1 MTSDADS
8 GSADY
13 GGIELDVLQCLC
25 LGLAGQFAACSI
37 DDEDCHSLGLQLA
50 AGSAF
55 DGSGKSQGPATPSA
69 GQAAWT
75 HGRKPPVESWAMH
88 QTEALRKYI

>member
-55 DGSGKSQGPATPSA
+55 DGSGRAKAPQHHL
-69 GQAAWT
+69 QAKP
-75 HGRKPPVESWAMH
+75 HGHMVASH
-88 QTEALRKYI
+88 L